1 MAAFSPKGE
10 GVGNAE
16 LLFNNDI
23 PEGRFY
29 CRTVNIVVK
38 TPVQ

>member
-1 MAAFSPKGE
+1 MSGADARGLGE
-10 GVGNAE
+10 ID

-29 CRTVNIVVK
+29 CRTVNVMVETIMK
-38 TPVQ
+38 